1 MKFEVDPAKYNHV
14 CYIVA
19 GGPSLKGFDWSLL
32 TPDKFVVAINRSYEV
47 LPHAQVLYFTDN
59 DYWSKHKHDMAKH
72 NGQMIRGAINPHKEK
87 MPEDVIVYKL
97 TGLNGLE
104 TKEGM
109 LKHGSNSTY
118 AALNLVTVHFGFK
131 KVYLLGV
138 DMKWGKTGNKGT
150 SHWHDG
156 HRRIDP
162 ETGYKKMM
170 TAYNT
175 IAPPLK
181 DMGVKVYNA
190 NPDSALNTFPKITL
204 EQAVRDE
211 AD

>member
-1 MKFEVDPAKYNHV
+1 MKFEVDPSKYNYV

-47 LPHAQVLYFTDN
+47 LPNAQVLYFTDS
-59 DYWSKHKHDMAKH
+59 DYWGRHKDAMMKH
-72 NGQMIRGAINPHKEK
+72 NGQLIRGAINVKRDK
-87 MPEDVIVYKL
+87 MPDEVIQYRL
-97 TGLNGLE
+97 TGKDGLE
-104 TKEGM
+104 TQKDC

-138 DMKWGKTGNKGT
+138 DMKWGEKGKKGT

-156 HRRIDP
+156 HKRVDP
-162 ETGYKKMM
+162 ESGYKKMM
-170 TAYNT
+170 HSFKT
-175 IAPPLK
+175 IAKPLK
-181 DMGVKVYNA
+181 EMGVKVFNA
-190 NPDSALNTFPKITL
+190 NPDSALNVFPKVPL
-204 EQAVRDE
+204 EQAVKDE
-211 AD
+211 NV